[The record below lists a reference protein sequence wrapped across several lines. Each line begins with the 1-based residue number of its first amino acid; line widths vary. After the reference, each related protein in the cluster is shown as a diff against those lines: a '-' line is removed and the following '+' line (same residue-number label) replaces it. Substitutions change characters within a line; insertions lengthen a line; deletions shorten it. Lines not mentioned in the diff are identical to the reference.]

1 MLKIKPYSAILLAL
15 AGFMT
20 IGMGLY
26 FMFIRPPPLL
36 PEDLRYMG
44 ATLKEVKH
52 NIPGFLNW
60 LPKVFLVMWGYI
72 ITTGI
77 LTVFMSYTSFRT
89 RLPGAFII
97 TFLAGITSIGLIT
110 SVNFIIGSDF
120 KLPLLFFA
128 LLWTFALILYRIHL

>member
-1 MLKIKPYSAILLAL
+1 MFNIKPYSAILLAL

-26 FMFIRPPPLL
+26 FMFIRPPLL

-52 NIPGFLNW
+52 KIPGLLNW
-60 LPKVFLVMWGYI
+60 LPKVFLVMGGYI

-128 LLWTFALILYRIHL
+128 LLWTFALILYRINL

>member
-1 MLKIKPYSAILLAL
+1 
-15 AGFMT
+15 
-20 IGMGLY
+20 
-26 FMFIRPPPLL
+26 
-36 PEDLRYMG
+36 MG

-60 LPKVFLVMWGYI
+60 LPKVFLVMGGYI
-72 ITTGI
+72 IITGI

-128 LLWTFALILYRIHL
+128 LLWTFALILYRINL